1 MYVKQRTREMSE
13 ITSLAEID
21 VTCVLHALA
30 DPVRLDMVRQ
40 LAECTTG
47 ALRCGQLS
55 MPVTKSTASHH
66 IKTLVHAGIVAERAE
81 GTCKNL
87 SLRKDELDQRFPGLL
102 DSVLRSTTAP

>member
-1 MYVKQRTREMSE
+1 MSDVTPFE
-13 ITSLAEID
+13 KLD

-40 LAECTTG
+40 LAECHTG
-47 ALRCGQLS
+47 AMRCGQLS

-66 IKTLVHAGIVAERAE
+66 IKTLVNAGIVAERAE

-87 SLRKDELDQRFPGLL
+87 SLRRDELDARFPGLL
-102 DSVLRSTTAP
+102 DSVLEAAAKT